1 MLLRWILNLIFGL
14 TTRTTTTT
22 TATIQTQTYQE
33 ENQEDEPQP
42 EPQHD
47 EPAPPEPQPLYHT
60 YPIEHRSGTSNST
73 ISIPEDATLFTA
85 PGHIELYPP
94 TGDQRNTIPIEFVS
108 SAEPPE
114 YLQNPEVLDYRFHF
128 QIYTPEGTL
137 HLAYE
142 PEDGIHQISLQDFN
156 CITSTTI
163 DSFDIR
169 VTTTNLPPPPPP
181 EEDW

>member
-60 YPIEHRSGTSNST
+60 YPIEHRSGDSNST
-73 ISIPEDATLFTA
+73 ISIPEDAILFTA
-85 PGHIELYPP
+85 PGYIELYPQ
-94 TGDQRNTIPIEFVS
+94 TGDQRNTIPIKFVS

-114 YLQNPEVLDYRFHF
+114 FLQNSEIIDYRFHYQVMF
-128 QIYTPEGTL
+128 
-137 HLAYE
+137 
-142 PEDGIHQISLQDFN
+142 
-156 CITSTTI
+156 
-163 DSFDIR
+163 
-169 VTTTNLPPPPPP
+169 TNKPSKH
-181 EEDW
+181 